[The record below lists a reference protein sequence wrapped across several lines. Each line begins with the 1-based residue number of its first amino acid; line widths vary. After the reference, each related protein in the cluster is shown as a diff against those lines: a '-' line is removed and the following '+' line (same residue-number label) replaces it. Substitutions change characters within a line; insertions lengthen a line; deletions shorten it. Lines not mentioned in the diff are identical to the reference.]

1 MSRQGEYL
9 HIRSVN
15 CDLLYKASA
24 GVRIGMTE
32 GHCTWLLVEMLTTQR
47 GGGERTPI
55 QITEFVPA
63 RTLMEEIVF
72 AVTGNIFP
80 QFGKKDKKKIYD

>member
-1 MSRQGEYL
+1 
-9 HIRSVN
+9 
-15 CDLLYKASA
+15 
-24 GVRIGMTE
+24 
-32 GHCTWLLVEMLTTQR
+32 MLTTHR

-80 QFGKKDKKKIYD
+80 QFGKNDKKNIRLTVMHLSESFIGTCSSKASSSFGLRALIQ